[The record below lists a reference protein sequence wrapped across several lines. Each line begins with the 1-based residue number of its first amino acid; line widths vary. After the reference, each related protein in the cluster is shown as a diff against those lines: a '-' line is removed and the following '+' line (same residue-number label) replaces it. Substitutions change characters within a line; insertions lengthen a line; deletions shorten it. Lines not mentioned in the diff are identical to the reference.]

1 MGKTYTKS
9 YKTYDE
15 TLDFLY
21 SQLPMFQK
29 TGVISA
35 KIDLRKIKALCNWL
49 NNPQK
54 NFRTIHI
61 AGTNGKGSISHFLA
75 AILSLHGLKVG
86 LYTSPHY
93 KDFRERI
100 KIDGKLVS
108 KSIVS
113 DFIQKYE
120 TEYHDKIKP
129 SFFELT
135 VAMAFEAF
143 SHEQVDIAIIETG
156 LGGKLDSTNI
166 INPELSI
173 ISNISFD
180 HQAFLGNTLKSIASS
195 KAGIIKKDTP
205 VLIGEYQKEVWSV
218 FANEAKKRNAKTY
231 RADRLIKLEPN
242 ATSVNVTR
250 GSKNYKLKF
259 DWFAEYQLK
268 NLKTSL
274 AAIHL
279 LDKILLDFEFDEKKI
294 KNTLP
299 AQLKA
304 WKYMGRMQVLQN
316 RPKVIVDSAHNVAG
330 IQEWRK
336 MITAQKF
343 KQLHIVIGVVKD
355 KDLSKILNYLPTDA
369 KYYFVQAKIPR
380 ALDKVVLQEAAKD
393 YKLDG
398 KTYKT
403 VASGLGAAKRSA
415 SHKDLISV
423 IGSIFVLAEIV

>member
-1 MGKTYTKS
+1 MGKTKTRTV
-9 YKTYDE
+9 KTYDE

-35 KIDLRKIKALCNWL
+35 KIDLRKIKALCTWL
-49 NNPQK
+49 DNPQT
-54 NFRTIHI
+54 NYRTIHI
-61 AGTNGKGSISHFLA
+61 AGTNGKGSISHLLA
-75 AILSLHGLKVG
+75 AILSLHGFKVG

-108 KSIVS
+108 KKFVTK
-113 DFIQKYE
+113 FVQKFRGDYQ
-120 TEYHDKIKP
+120 DNIKP

-143 SHEQVDIAIIETG
+143 SQENVDIAIIETG

-166 INPELSI
+166 IKPELSI

-180 HQAFLGNTLKSIASS
+180 HQSFLGNTLKSIATS
-195 KAGIIKKDTP
+195 KAGIIKKNTP
-205 VLIGEYQKEVWSV
+205 VIIGEYQKEVWSV
-218 FANEAKKRNAKTY
+218 FDTTAKKQKAKIH
-231 RADRLIKLEPN
+231 RADRLIKIEGKR
-242 ATSVNVTR
+242 TSVNVTHK
-250 GSKNYKLKF
+250 SENYQVKF
-259 DWFAEYQLK
+259 DWLADYQLR

-279 LDKILLDFEFDEKKI
+279 LDKILKDFNFDQKRI
-294 KNTLP
+294 KNALP

-304 WKYMGRMQVLQN
+304 WNYVGRMQVMQTK
-316 RPKVIVDSAHNVAG
+316 PKLIVDSAHNVAG
-330 IQEWRK
+330 IKEWKK
-336 MITAQKF
+336 MIEAQKF

-355 KDLSKILNYLPTDA
+355 KDLSKILSYLPRGA

-380 ALDKVVLQEAAKD
+380 ALDKDILLKAASD
-393 YKLDG
+393 YQLHG
-398 KTYKT
+398 KTY
-403 VASGLGAAKRSA
+403 ASVGIGLGAAKRSA
-415 SHKDLISV
+415 TPIDLITV